1 MLAGMRMLLAACLI
15 VFAAAPAAADDRRI
29 MVTDFDRVQV
39 EGPYQ
44 VTLAVGR
51 PSSATASGSRAG
63 LDRVTVEVQGRT
75 LRIRP
80 NRSAW
85 GGYPGERGGGVVRIQ
100 ATTQE
105 LRFASVIGPGSLS
118 IDRARGL
125 RIDLIVSG
133 SGRLGV
139 ASLEADQLVATLN
152 GSGKIML
159 GGKARQLRASL
170 TGTGDFDGSA
180 FRADNADIVADTAG
194 SVALTAVRTAKVRAN
209 GTGEVA
215 IGGAPACTVG
225 GLAADLVRCG
235 VE

>member
-1 MLAGMRMLLAACLI
+1 MLPGMRMLLAALL
-15 VFAAAPAAADDRRI
+15 VAFAAAPAAADDRKI

-44 VTLAVGR
+44 VILSVGR
-51 PSSATASGSRAG
+51 ASSVIASGSRAG

-85 GGYPGERGGGVVRIQ
+85 GGYPGERAGGVVRIQ
-100 ATTQE
+100 ATTPE

-118 IDRARGL
+118 VDRAKGL
-125 RIDLIVSG
+125 RVDLIVSG
-133 SGRLGV
+133 SGRLGI
-139 ASLEADQLVATLN
+139 ASIEADQLVATLN

-159 GGKARQLRASL
+159 GGRARQLRATL
-170 TGTGDFDGSA
+170 TGTGDLDGSA
-180 FRADNADIVADTAG
+180 FRADNADITADTAG

-209 GTGEVA
+209 GTGGVA
-215 IGGAPACTVG
+215 IGGTPACTVT
-225 GLAADLVRCG
+225 GLAADLVQCG
-235 VE
+235 AE